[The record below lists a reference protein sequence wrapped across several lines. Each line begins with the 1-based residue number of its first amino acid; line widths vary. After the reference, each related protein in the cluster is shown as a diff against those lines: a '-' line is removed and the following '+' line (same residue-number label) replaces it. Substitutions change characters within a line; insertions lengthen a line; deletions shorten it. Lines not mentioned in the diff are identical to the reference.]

1 MGCCVSTNRGPSSE
15 KEAHLQVGLESFLQ
29 KPILESRAPPPSAEE
44 ETVKEVLSETPKP
57 KTPKAHIFVPHQEEK
72 EKTPAFVKIQ
82 EKERIN
88 FGIKTEPKSPV
99 IEETASEDVVSEICS
114 LSLSESVST
123 ITDRR
128 DEEEEV
134 RQQKVFRSPARS
146 GTRNRVVGVGRSPT
160 RRLDQSPGRRNGVV
174 NGGSIS
180 SSTVRLIQ
188 SREPAT
194 TVRRG
199 ARPDPPRKDPGE
211 SSGRRSRSPAVNR
224 SVMGRSPSGRRTN
237 QSPGRVR
244 RDPPPECSNSK
255 KPDQQP
261 QQQQQQHGTTTTTT
275 MEGKWPSCSSSRSTN
290 GGTTATTVPNE
301 SLENPLVSLEC
312 FIFL

>member
-1 MGCCVSTNRGPSSE
+1 MGCCVSTNRGSLRE
-15 KEAHLQVGLESFLQ
+15 KEAQLQLGLESFHQ

-57 KTPKAHIFVPHQEEK
+57 KAPKAHIFIPQEEENK
-72 EKTPAFVKIQ
+72 KTQIEKPVFVKIQ
-82 EKERIN
+82 EKESFN
-88 FGIKTEPKSPV
+88 FNIKTEPKSPV
-99 IEETASEDVVSEICS
+99 LEESASEDVSEICS
-114 LSLSESVST
+114 VSLSESVST

-146 GTRNRVVGVGRSPT
+146 GSRNRVVGRSPT
-160 RRLDQSPGRRNGVV
+160 RKLDQSPGRRNGVV
-174 NGGSIS
+174 NEGLS
-180 SSTVRLIQ
+180 VRLVQ
-188 SREPAT
+188 SREP

-199 ARPDPPRKDPGE
+199 SRPDPPRKDPGE
-211 SSGRRSRSPAVNR
+211 NSGRRSRSPAVNR

-244 RDPPPECSNSK
+244 RDPADCSNSK
-255 KPDQQP
+255 KVE
-261 QQQQQQHGTTTTTT
+261 QQQHGTTTT
-275 MEGKWPSCSSSRSTN
+275 MEGKWARSNNN
-290 GGTTATTVPNE
+290 GATTSAPNE

>member
-1 MGCCVSTNRGPSSE
+1 MGCCVGTNRGSPRE
-15 KEAHLQVGLESFLQ
+15 KEAHLQVGLESFHQ

-57 KTPKAHIFVPHQEEK
+57 KAPKAHIFIPQEEENNK
-72 EKTPAFVKIQ
+72 TQIEKPAYVKIQ
-82 EKERIN
+82 EKESLKFN
-88 FGIKTEPKSPV
+88 IKTEPKSPV
-99 IEETASEDVVSEICS
+99 IEESASEDVSEICS
-114 LSLSESVST
+114 VSLSESVST

-146 GTRNRVVGVGRSPT
+146 GSGNRVVGRSPT
-160 RRLDQSPGRRNGVV
+160 RKLDQSPGRRNGVV
-174 NGGSIS
+174 NGGSS
-180 SSTVRLIQ
+180 VRLVQ
-188 SREPAT
+188 SREPA
-194 TVRRG
+194 VRRG
-199 ARPDPPRKDPGE
+199 SRPDPPRKDTGE

-224 SVMGRSPSGRRTN
+224 SVMGRTPSGRTN

-244 RDPPPECSNSK
+244 RDPADCGNSK
-255 KPDQQP
+255 KVE
-261 QQQQQQHGTTTTTT
+261 QQQHGTTS
-275 MEGKWPSCSSSRSTN
+275 MEGKWARSNNN
-290 GGTTATTVPNE
+290 GATTSAPNE

>member
-1 MGCCVSTNRGPSSE
+1 MGCCLSTKKGSSRG
-15 KEAHLQVGLESFLQ
+15 KEAHLHAGLESFNQ
-29 KPILESRAPPPSAEE
+29 KPSLESRAPPPSAEE

-57 KTPKAHIFVPHQEEK
+57 KARIFIPQEE
-72 EKTPAFVKIQ
+72 EKKKPQIEKPAFVKTQ
-82 EKERIN
+82 GEESLN
-88 FGIKTEPKSPV
+88 FNIKPEPKLPVNV
-99 IEETASEDVVSEICS
+99 IEESASEDVSEICS
-114 LSLSESVST
+114 VSVSESVST

-146 GTRNRVVGVGRSPT
+146 GSRNQVVGRSPT
-160 RRLDQSPGRRNGVV
+160 RKLDQSPGRRNGVV
-174 NGGSIS
+174 NGGSAS
-180 SSTVRLIQ
+180 VRLIH
-188 SREPAT
+188 SREP

-199 ARPDPPRKDPGE
+199 SRPDPPRKDPGE

-237 QSPGRVR
+237 QSPGRAR
-244 RDPPPECSNSK
+244 LDPGETGNSK
-255 KPDQQP
+255 KVE
-261 QQQQQQHGTTTTTT
+261 QQHGGTTTTT
-275 MEGKWPSCSSSRSTN
+275 MEGKWPSSNNNAATSS
-290 GGTTATTVPNE
+290 APNE